1 MGDNTTNCTLGTEQ
15 AVQLFKE
22 YNLFVTAFLLVLTI
36 LLQYGYATRNKVI
49 YILKM
54 IVLWCFW
61 PLNIAVGVI
70 SCIYPPNTGGLVAA
84 IILTVFACLSFIGYW
99 IQSIRLFK
107 RCRSWWSFNP
117 ESNAVGSILLTNG
130 QQCNFAIESVPMVLA
145 PIIKNGALYCEGQ
158 WLAKCEP
165 DHLPKDIFVCT
176 PDRRNIYRMV
186 QKYTGDQSGNKKR
199 FATFV
204 YAKQSVD
211 TGELESVAT
220 AGSNLYT

>member
-1 MGDNTTNCTLGTEQ
+1 MAENCTLDSEQ
-15 AVQLFKE
+15 AVLLFKE
-22 YNLFVTAFLLVLTI
+22 YNLFITAFLLFLTI

-54 IVLWCFW
+54 LVLWCFW

-70 SCIYPPNTGGLVAA
+70 SCIYPPNTGGLVAG
-84 IILTVFACLSFIGYW
+84 IILTVFACLSFVGYW

-107 RCRSWWSFNP
+107 RCRSWWHLADLCRS
-117 ESNAVGSILLTNG
+117 SILLTNG

-145 PIIKNGALYCEGQ
+145 PIIKNGVLYCEGQ

-204 YAKQSVD
+204 YAKSQ
-211 TGELESVAT
+211 
-220 AGSNLYT
+220 